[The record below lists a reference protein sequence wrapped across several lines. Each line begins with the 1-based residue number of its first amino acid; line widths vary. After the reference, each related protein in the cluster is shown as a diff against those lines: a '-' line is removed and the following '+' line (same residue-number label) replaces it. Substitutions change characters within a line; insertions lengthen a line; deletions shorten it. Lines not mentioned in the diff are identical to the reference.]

1 MVKSW
6 LCLHWLRTGTSSRIS
21 LFVSMGL
28 SECLKKSTELL
39 VDWQR
44 DLTFVL
50 ICTSSSRLLINEFI
64 WFNEASD
71 EYSPR
76 LAQFCVSVLRSA
88 TNWVTSERRFL
99 EVTNN
104 SRYLDLRRSTSTEL
118 MKSSSNGVHIF
129 NKRQKEPPT
138 QKCTTKSTFMTQFY
152 SKKILISLISN
163 SQALTTARIRSL
175 RNHRSLY
182 TIYHGIITF
191 EPVRYLLRYD
201 QPARGF

>member
-21 LFVSMGL
+21 LFVSAGL

-129 NKRQKEPPT
+129 NKRQKNHPP
-138 QKCTTKSTFMTQFY
+138 KNAR
-152 SKKILISLISN
+152 KKVHLWLN
-163 SQALTTARIRSL
+163 FTVKK
-175 RNHRSLY
+175 Y
-182 TIYHGIITF
+182 
-191 EPVRYLLRYD
+191 
-201 QPARGF
+201 